1 MDLRPHHIGLVVSD
15 IQKSIAFYESLGFSV
30 ETAME
35 PAPGRSITFMRLGEF
50 QLELFGY
57 AERPAPVSEAEG
69 PRIGFRHFALKTG
82 DIDAVL
88 AELKSKGLV
97 AADAQVREVM
107 GRYKLLFLRDPDG
120 IEIEVMQEG

>member
-1 MDLRPHHIGLVVSD
+1 MDLHPHHIGLVVGD
-15 IQKSIAFYESLGFSV
+15 TRKSIAFYESLGFSV

-57 AERPAPVSEAEG
+57 AEKPTMPPPAEG
-69 PRIGFRHFALKTG
+69 PRTGFRHFALKTG
-82 DIDAVL
+82 GIDAVL

-97 AADAQVREVM
+97 AGDAQVREVM
-107 GRYKLLFLRDPDG
+107 DRYKLLFLRDPDG